1 MDAVIDVGSN
11 TIRMIIAG
19 DRLKEKMPPQYYR
32 QITRLG
38 GDFSEVEGLSESGIC
53 RSLEALKSYQKII
66 SSQNISRIKVVGTA
80 ALRRAGNR
88 QDFIDRVFA
97 ATGLKLEIIDGV
109 EEAFL
114 ATQGVLSVVVPIPDA
129 AIIVD
134 IGGGSTELT
143 CIIDGQI
150 HFQQSF
156 PLGVVRLCEEFSSAA
171 ERRQQIEV
179 TFNSV
184 SESLQQTALE
194 TKKYQLIGT
203 AGTITTLAAIH
214 LRLRN
219 YDAEKINNHEI
230 SIDWL
235 YELQS
240 KLESMSVAER
250 EALIGME
257 PGRGDLILPG
267 LEIIL
272 FLLDHLQISTLRVSD
287 AGLLEGL
294 MINLTDS

>member
-11 TIRMIIAG
+11 TIRMLIAG
-19 DRLKEKMPPQYYR
+19 DRHKENLTPQYYR

-38 GDFSEVEGLSESGIC
+38 GDFSENEGLSEAGMG

-66 SSQNISRIKVVGTA
+66 SSENISRIKVVGTA
-80 ALRRAGNR
+80 ALRRARNQR
-88 QDFIDRVFA
+88 DFIDMVSA
-97 ATGLKLEIIDGV
+97 ATGLELEIIDGQ
-109 EEAFL
+109 EEALL

-134 IGGGSTELT
+134 IGGGSTELI
-143 CIIDGQI
+143 CAIAGQI
-150 HFQQSF
+150 YFQQSF

-171 ERRQQIEV
+171 ERRQHIDV
-179 TFNSV
+179 TFSSV
-184 SESLQQTALE
+184 SKSLQNAGLGA
-194 TKKYQLIGT
+194 KNYQLIGT

-214 LRLRN
+214 LSLRN
-219 YDAEKINNHEI
+219 YDAKKINNHVI

-235 YELQS
+235 YGFQR
-240 KLESMSVAER
+240 KLEAMPVAER

-272 FLLDHLQISTLRVSD
+272 YLLDHLQISTLRVSD